1 MHDRTHTSKLLIGE
15 LTQEL
20 KGFGR
25 DLRID
30 ACRGIALWCIFL
42 DHVPNNVGSWLTL
55 RNYGFSDAAEV
66 FMFVSGVTCALAY
79 GRARQR
85 EGWSG
90 VISRSLR
97 RGWEIYAAFLLLMFA
112 CAIMVY
118 LAGRDHLADES
129 NTRILLEQPG
139 ATFAH
144 AAILQ
149 YRPVNTDVLP
159 IFVLLHLLFA
169 PLLWLLLR
177 APNLTLGVSLGLY
190 ALVHVFGW
198 TVPAWPNGHWAF
210 NPMAWQLLVVLGAW
224 WMTEGKR
231 VQPWVRS
238 RTALGLA
245 VPFLFFSLVIALS
258 WRIKP
263 LEDLI
268 PQAKLIYP
276 LDKSNLDPLRLLH
289 FLALTVL
296 VAWLVPRNWQGL
308 MTPVLRGAIH
318 CGQNSLPIYCLG
330 VLLAF
335 AGHMTLLDISNG
347 LAMQIVLSFGGILVM
362 IVVAMLLN
370 AISIKPGRQPQWT
383 QPTEPVTGKFLNG

>member
-1 MHDRTHTSKLLIGE
+1 MHDRIATPKLFVGE
-15 LTQEL
+15 LPEL
-20 KGFGR
+20 KGQGR

-42 DHVPNNVGSWLTL
+42 DHVPNNIGSWLTL

-79 GRARQR
+79 GKARR
-85 EGWSG
+85 CEGWTG
-90 VISRSLR
+90 VISRTLR
-97 RGWEIYAAFLLLMFA
+97 RSWDIYVAFLLLTLA
-112 CAIMVY
+112 CAILVH
-118 LAGRDHLADES
+118 LAGGGRLAHDS
-129 NTRILLEQPG
+129 NTRILLDHPG
-139 ATFAH
+139 ATLAH

-177 APNLTLGVSLGLY
+177 VPNVTLGASLALY

-198 TVPAWPNGHWAF
+198 TVPAWPNSHWAF
-210 NPMAWQLLVVLGAW
+210 NPLAWQLLVVLGAW
-224 WMTEGKR
+224 WMIEDKKVR
-231 VQPWVRS
+231 PWVTS
-238 RTALGLA
+238 RTALVLA
-245 VPFLFFSLVIALS
+245 VLYLLFSLVIALS

-263 LEDLI
+263 LEALI
-268 PQAKLIYP
+268 PDALANLLYP

-289 FLALTVL
+289 FLAIGVL
-296 VAWLVPRNWQGL
+296 AAWSVPRNWPWL
-308 MTPVLRGAIH
+308 TTPVMRGAIR

-335 AGHMTLLDISNG
+335 ASHTTLLHISDG
-347 LAMQIVLSFGGILVM
+347 LAMQIALSLGGI
-362 IVVAMLLN
+362 VAMIATATLLN
-370 AISIKPGRQPQWT
+370 LISIKPRQQS
-383 QPTEPVTGKFLNG
+383 